1 MVSSRKP
8 LRLDTTKAGP
18 STGTRAASKEAAA
31 GTPAETATLRD
42 GPDDEGANSD
52 AGSSHGEPAAEP
64 SGGVGLRG
72 SHINSRYCD
81 QSLG

>member
-1 MVSSRKP
+1 MVSSRKH

-18 STGTRAASKEAAA
+18 STGTRAASKEMAA

-52 AGSSHGEPAAEP
+52 AGSLNGESAAEP
-64 SGGVGLRG
+64 SGGELKDKIESEEALV
-72 SHINSRYCD
+72 
-81 QSLG
+81 